1 MKTSAAII
9 IRATGW
15 RCQAPKPEKP
25 MTWLEVAACNPITRV
40 RESIIQAIRQ
50 WVIELDAEAERINAA
65 REAMPPPIDR
75 EATAI
80 RLKPHRRP
88 SPPASDERRSKRR
101 QKPAAAAD
109 D

>member
-1 MKTSAAII
+1 MLPGAYAREADDLAGGDCVQPDNDS
-9 IRATGW
+9 
-15 RCQAPKPEKP
+15 P
-25 MTWLEVAACNPITRV
+25 
-40 RESIIQAIRQ
+40 ESIIEAIKQ
-50 WVIELDAEAERINAA
+50 WVIELDAETGRINAA

-75 EATAI
+75 AATAI